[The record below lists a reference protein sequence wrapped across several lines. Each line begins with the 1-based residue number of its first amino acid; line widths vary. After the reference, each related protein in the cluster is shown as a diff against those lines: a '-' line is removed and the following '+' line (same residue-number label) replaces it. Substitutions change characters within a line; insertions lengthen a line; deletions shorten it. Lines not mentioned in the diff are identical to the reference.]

1 MSDLMSI
8 AQISDKLGVSKQ
20 AVYVKLKRPDIAT
33 AVKSET
39 VRQGNKTLYTLNA
52 VKLIE
57 QAFSVTVLDADST
70 KVEKIESRLK
80 DVEEQLESVTEQLG
94 NKCIELQQKEQ
105 TLNKLNTKLKVVE
118 SVIESLNSDKLF
130 LQEQIKQQV
139 QQLQT
144 AIDKEVKYLDTIDR
158 LTTALTAAQ
167 ALHGMDKQQAVIEV
181 NQTPQ
186 EPEQQASV
194 DNTVTTEST
203 KKNSLFARLFKRRR
217 E

>member
-1 MSDLMSI
+1 M
-8 AQISDKLGVSKQ
+8 
-20 AVYVKLKRPDIAT
+20 
-33 AVKSET
+33 
-39 VRQGNKTLYTLNA
+39 
-52 VKLIE
+52 
-57 QAFSVTVLDADST
+57 
-70 KVEKIESRLK
+70 
-80 DVEEQLESVTEQLG
+80 
-94 NKCIELQQKEQ
+94 
-105 TLNKLNTKLKVVE
+105 NTKLKLVE